1 MSGEKE
7 ISVDQLLTNQGMNP
21 ATGTAP
27 DPPGATIPVAQ
38 LLSDYGINPN
48 PRTGYNQ
55 PQP

>member
-1 MSGEKE
+1 MAA
-7 ISVDQLLTNQGMNP
+7 D
-21 ATGTAP
+21 GTTP
-27 DPPGATIPVAQ
+27 DPPGSTIPVAQ